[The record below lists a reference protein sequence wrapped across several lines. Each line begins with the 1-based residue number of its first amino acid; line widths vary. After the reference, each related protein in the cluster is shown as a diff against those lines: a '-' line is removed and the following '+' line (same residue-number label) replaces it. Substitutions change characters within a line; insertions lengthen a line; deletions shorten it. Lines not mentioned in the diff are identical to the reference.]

1 MMTKET
7 AMNTIERNQERMN
20 AFALAIGMF
29 WILCGSL
36 PSSVFANETHG
47 ARLSKEDQ
55 IRFPV
60 SSWVL
65 NVKESPYNAKGD
77 GKTDDTLAIQ
87 RALNDLMGS
96 HRVLYFPSGT
106 YLISKTLQWTNRKA
120 DGTNAWGYNWLQGQ
134 GTDCTKIVLKDSTF
148 RDPTK
153 PQSMMWCGGF
163 GSADW
168 FHNHIENI
176 AFDIGRD
183 NPGAIGLQ
191 FYSNNYGALR
201 HVRITDRDGTGVI
214 GLHLGYADMNG
225 PLLVKHCEITGFG
238 IGIQSG
244 FAVNGQV
251 IEHVTLEGQQ
261 EVGISNAG
269 QSLKIRSMRS
279 QNRVPAVMAYGTTV
293 LVDATLE
300 GIEGANS
307 LPAVVNYNG
316 GRLYVRD
323 LEAPGYRRAIASV
336 ESPDSVQAFQMG
348 ADQQPHTIGPRIEEY
363 ASTQATVMGN
373 DPWKSLR
380 LPVRETPELEW
391 ESPEAWANAV
401 DFGADPT
408 GSRDSSEAIQRA
420 IDSGAKTV
428 FLPGFMAITKTVIV
442 RSRVERIIGTGGW
455 LDYTSQAKPTLRI
468 EDGAAPI
475 VFLEHLSSV
484 HGGIEVDTARPI
496 VFKSM
501 GIHRLSFTAKTQG
514 SEVYME
520 DVTTLDLQLN
530 RQRMWARQLNIENEG
545 THLTN
550 RNGDAWILGYKTE
563 RGGTLART
571 EQGGRTEILG
581 GFSYTTTA
589 GKLAPMFVTRDA
601 STFAYFG
608 EVCFNGDP
616 YEVLIEHE
624 RAGRTER
631 IRRGE
636 GDTLPYVAP

>member
-1 MMTKET
+1 MTT
-7 AMNTIERNQERMN
+7 SRLVGAPGYFIALGLISLLGGWTQDRAM
-20 AFALAIGMF
+20 A
-29 WILCGSL
+29 SD
-36 PSSVFANETHG
+36 SVG
-47 ARLSKEDQ
+47 ARLSNEDQ

-60 SSWVL
+60 SPWVL
-65 NVKESPYNAKGD
+65 NVKEPPYLAKGD
-77 GKTDDTLAIQ
+77 GETDDTRAIQ

-96 HRVLYFPSGT
+96 HRVLYFPAGT
-106 YLISKTLQWTNRKA
+106 YVISKTLKWTNRKA
-120 DGTNAWGYNWLQGQ
+120 DGSNAWGFSWLQGQ
-134 GTDCTKIVLKDSTF
+134 GTNCTKILLMDSTF
-148 RDPTK
+148 RDRAK

-176 AFDIGRD
+176 TFDIGRD

-191 FYSNNYGALR
+191 FYSNNYGAVR
-201 HVRITDRDGTGVI
+201 HVRITDRDGTGAI

-251 IEHVTLEGQQ
+251 IEHVTLEGQR
-261 EVGISNAG
+261 EVGVSNAG
-269 QSLKIRSMRS
+269 QSLTIRSLRS
-279 QNRVPAVMAYGTTV
+279 RNRVPALMAYGTTV
-293 LVDATLE
+293 LVDAVLE
-300 GIEGANS
+300 GIEGAGS

-323 LEAPGYRRAIASV
+323 LQTEGYRRAIASV
-336 ESPDSVQAFQMG
+336 ETPDSGEAFRMIS
-348 ADQQPHTIGPRIEEY
+348 ADQPETIGPLIEEF
-363 ASTQATVMGN
+363 ASTQATVIGGG
-373 DPWKSLR
+373 PWKSLR
-380 LPVRETPELEW
+380 LPIRETPEFEW
-391 ESPEAWANAV
+391 ESPDKWANAV

-408 GSRDSSEAIQRA
+408 GNRDSSRAIQRA

-428 FLPGFMAITKTVIV
+428 FLPGFMAVTETVIV
-442 RSRVERIIGTGGW
+442 RGRVERILGTSGW

-468 EDGAAPI
+468 EDGAAPM
-475 VFLEHLSSV
+475 VFMEHLSSV
-484 HGGIEVDTARPI
+484 NGGIEVDTARPI

-501 GIHRLSFTAKTQG
+501 GMHRLGFTQKTQG

-520 DVTTLDLQLN
+520 DVTALDLQLN
-530 RQRMWARQLNIENEG
+530 QQRMWARQLNIENEG

-550 RNGDAWILGYKTE
+550 RNGEVWILGYKTE

-589 GKLAPMFVTRDA
+589 GKLAPMFATRDA

-608 EVCFNGDP
+608 EVCFNGEP
-616 YEVLIEHE
+616 YDVLIEHE
-624 RAGRTER
+624 RAGRTQR